1 MDPLAAYRMAAV
13 SGLRPGGLPSSP
25 GEALSKI
32 IPKDELEKLNP
43 STLPLKTGVPGSLP
57 LSGGASAGG
66 PQFQGV
72 LSQMVSEVS
81 AKQGAAGA
89 AMNGVMSGSGV
100 PLHQAMI
107 AVEEASISFQLM
119 VEVRNRLLE
128 SYQELM
134 RMQV

>member
-1 MDPLAAYRMAAV
+1 MDPLAAYRTSLMP
-13 SGLRPGGLPSSP
+13 GLRPVSMPTAPENL
-25 GEALSKI
+25 LKT
-32 IPKDELEKLNP
+32 IPQDELAKLNP
-43 STLPLKTGVPGSLP
+43 STLPLAPNAAPISGASGA
-57 LSGGASAGG
+57 GGASGN
-66 PQFQGV
+66 FQGV
-72 LSQMVSEVS
+72 LGQMVQEVS
-81 AKQGAAGA
+81 AKQAQAGEMMA
-89 AMNGVMSGSGV
+89 GVMSGQGV